1 MNLPFCF
8 FKNQALKF
16 KIQEVFMRK
25 VKVIVEKTSTGY
37 SAYADKLPVYTAGN
51 DIKELLNNVLE
62 AVNFYY
68 AESKEKVQVSRKDL
82 DVNFSIP
89 SLFELYPIN
98 VKHFANRIGM
108 NYTLLSQYVQ
118 GRKKPSD
125 KQAER
130 IVEGLQEVGKELSGV
145 NLV

>member
-1 MNLPFCF
+1 M
-8 FKNQALKF
+8 K
-16 KIQEVFMRK
+16 KI
-25 VKVIVEKTSTGY
+25 KVIVEKTATGY
-37 SAYADKLPVYTAGN
+37 SAYANKLPVYTTGG
-51 DIKELLNNVLE
+51 DVKELLANVLE
-62 AVNFYY
+62 AVNFYFI
-68 AESKEKVQVSRKDL
+68 ESKTQVSPKDL
-82 DVNFSIP
+82 DISFSIP

-118 GRKKPSD
+118 GRKKPSE

-145 NLV
+145 NLI

>member
-1 MNLPFCF
+1 
-8 FKNQALKF
+8 
-16 KIQEVFMRK
+16 MRK
-25 VKVIVEKTSTGY
+25 VKVIVEKTSTGF
-37 SAYADKLPVYTAGN
+37 SAYADKLPVYTTGE
-51 DIKELLNNVLE
+51 DVKGLLANILE
-62 AVNFYY
+62 AVNFYFVE
-68 AESKEKVQVSRKDL
+68 AKDKTEVSLKDL

-98 VKHFANRIGM
+98 VKHFASRIGM

-118 GRKKPSD
+118 GRKKPSE

-145 NLV
+145 NLI

>member
-1 MNLPFCF
+1 
-8 FKNQALKF
+8 
-16 KIQEVFMRK
+16 MRK

-37 SAYADKLPVYTAGN
+37 SAYSDKLPVYTTGK
-51 DIKELLNNVLE
+51 DVKELLNNILE
-62 AVNFYY
+62 ALNFYFV
-68 AESKEKVQVSRKDL
+68 EMKDKKQVFLADL
-82 DVNFSIP
+82 DISFSIP

-118 GRKKPSD
+118 GRKKPSE

-130 IVEGLQEVGKELSGV
+130 IVEGLQEVGKELSSV
-145 NLV
+145 NLI

>member
-1 MNLPFCF
+1 
-8 FKNQALKF
+8 
-16 KIQEVFMRK
+16 MRK

-37 SAYADKLPVYTAGN
+37 SAHADNFPVYTTGE
-51 DIKELLNNVLE
+51 DVKELLANVLE
-62 AVNFYY
+62 AVNFYF
-68 AESKEKVQVSRKDL
+68 AETKDKTQVSQGDL
-82 DVNFSIP
+82 DVSFSIS

-118 GRKKPSD
+118 GRKKPSE

-130 IVEGLQEVGKELSGV
+130 IVEGLQEVGKELSNV
-145 NLV
+145 NLI

>member
-1 MNLPFCF
+1 M
-8 FKNQALKF
+8 K
-16 KIQEVFMRK
+16 K

-37 SAYADKLPVYTAGN
+37 SAYADKLPVYTTGE
-51 DIKELLNNVLE
+51 DVKDLLNNILE
-62 AVNFYY
+62 GINFYY
-68 AESKEKVQVSRKDL
+68 VETKEKTQISVKDL
-82 DVNFSIP
+82 DISFSIP

-118 GRKKPSD
+118 GRKKPSE

-145 NLV
+145 NLI